1 MKEIIIIK
9 TDSGQKIKTLLDR
22 EQVNYQ
28 IVYDDFLADKRLSEE
43 EIYRRDMRLA
53 NQDKERQK
61 EIKFWDKIQD
71 QDNAKLNS
79 SEDDDWEWN

>member
-1 MKEIIIIK
+1 MKEILLIK
-9 TDSGQKIKTLLDR
+9 TSESEKIKNVLER
-22 EQVNYQ
+22 EHINYQ
-28 IVYDDFLADKRLSEE
+28 IVYGDNLDQGLTKE

-71 QDNAKLNS
+71 QDNAKLNK
-79 SEDDDWEWN
+79 DDDE